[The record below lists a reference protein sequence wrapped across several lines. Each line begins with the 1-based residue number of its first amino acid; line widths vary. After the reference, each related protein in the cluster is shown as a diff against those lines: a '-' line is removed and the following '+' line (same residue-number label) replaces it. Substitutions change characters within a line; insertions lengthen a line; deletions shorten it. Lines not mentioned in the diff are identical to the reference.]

1 MLSKKNMTP
10 DELEALANE
19 IQIIKDLDHPNI
31 VKMFEEYED
40 GKFLYIVTE
49 CIDGGELFDELLRRK
64 KFTEKDCAT
73 IIKQLLEALSH
84 IHANDIAHKDLK
96 PENILLKKKKDIKS
110 VKLIDFGTA
119 QKFEKNKKMTSVIGT
134 PYYVAPEVLRGSYD
148 EKCDIWGLGVI
159 MFILLSGT
167 PPFNGADDGEIM
179 DAVVKGKY
187 QFKDSKWKN
196 ISDEAKDLIDQM
208 LKKRPSDRITAQE
221 ALEHEWFKKVLDDD
235 FSSRKLSSAFK
246 GLKEFKAREKM
257 QQAALGY
264 IISQLAT
271 KDDTDELD
279 DAFKRLD
286 TNHDGKIDLDELL
299 EG

>member
-1 MLSKKNMTP
+1 
-10 DELEALANE
+10 
-19 IQIIKDLDHPNI
+19 
-31 VKMFEEYED
+31 
-40 GKFLYIVTE
+40 
-49 CIDGGELFDELLRRK
+49 
-64 KFTEKDCAT
+64 
-73 IIKQLLEALSH
+73 
-84 IHANDIAHKDLK
+84 
-96 PENILLKKKKDIKS
+96 
-110 VKLIDFGTA
+110 
-119 QKFEKNKKMTSVIGT
+119 
-134 PYYVAPEVLRGSYD
+134 
-148 EKCDIWGLGVI
+148 

-196 ISDEAKDLIDQM
+196 ISNEAKELINKM
-208 LKKRPSDRITAQE
+208 LVKKPSGRITAQE
-221 ALEHEWFKKVLDDD
+221 ALEHGWFKKVLDDD

-286 TNHDGKIDLDELL
+286 TNHDGKLDLDELL
-299 EG
+299 EGCNEVFPEMDEEEIRELFEKADADGSGEIDYSEWIAATINKKNILTDDNLRNAFEAFDENGDGSITTDELKHFLGQGRNINEEVWEEIIAEADDNSDGVIDFEEFKTMMQKFLDE